1 MRTYTIT
8 DPSGK
13 VHTIDGPEGATR
25 EQVIAKIK
33 ERLSTSAPKTDP
45 YTETAQKQSTFENLA
60 AGAGGAIHGMYLGA
74 KQMLGKA
81 TPEELEDHRKAMA
94 GLRSTTSGKVGEF
107 GGSVLAGAVPGLLA
121 GPAAATYAGAAAIGG
136 GLGALQP
143 TEGDESRL
151 NNAALGAVGG
161 VAGNALARG
170 VSKVL
175 NPIKTIPNSG
185 RDEGIAAAQRLG
197 IGDQLTP
204 GQKTGN
210 LALQQI
216 EATLSRT
223 PGASGRFDAVRDTH
237 QSALNRGAAKAIGE
251 DADELSEAVISRA
264 SERISKQFNELSSKS
279 DLQLDDGFIKLVDKL
294 KSNNDMLGPFR
305 NPQIDSLIEKGAALA
320 QMKNIP
326 GNVYQTIRS
335 ELTSNADDAF
345 RAGNSS
351 AGRALKDIR
360 DALDE
365 SAKKGLSEVDQKA
378 WDVSRKE
385 YANLMT
391 LLKGKTIKGG
401 NVDQNLINNA
411 MIKYN
416 NKLYK
421 SGALNGPMNDIG
433 KYAEAFKTTVPNS
446 GTPERTFMQNMMFG
460 NPLTGLP
467 TAALANVYQRAYMS
481 QPMQK
486 YLTNGITKLTPAM
499 ERMLLLSGGLGGSA
513 LGANANN
520 Q

>member
-25 EQVIAKIK
+25 EQVIAKIQ
-33 ERLSTSAPKTDP
+33 ERLAAAPKEDP
-45 YTETAQKQSTFENLA
+45 YTATAQKQSGLENAL
-60 AGAGGAIHGMYLGA
+60 AGAGGAIHGLYLGA

-81 TPEELEDHRKAMA
+81 TPEEIEDHRRAME
-94 GLRSTTSGKVGEF
+94 GLRSTTAGKVGEF
-107 GGSVLAGAVPGLLA
+107 GGNVAAGAIPGLLA
-121 GPAAATYAGAAAIGG
+121 APVAATYAGSAAIGA

-143 TEGDESRL
+143 TQGDESRL
-151 NNAALGAVGG
+151 NNAALGAFGG
-161 VAGNALARG
+161 AAGNAIGRG
-170 VSKVL
+170 ISRVIQ
-175 NPIKTIPNSG
+175 PIPRMANSG
-185 RDEGIAAAQRLG
+185 RDKGIAAAQRLG

-210 LALQQI
+210 LALQQV
-216 EATLSRT
+216 EAVLSRT
-223 PGASGRFDAVRDTH
+223 PGAAGRFDIIKDTH
-237 QSALNRGAAKAIGE
+237 QAALNRAAAKSIGE
-251 DADELSEAVISRA
+251 DAIDLSGDVIARA
-264 SERISKQFNELSSKS
+264 SDRISKQFNDLSAKS
-279 DLQLDDGFIKLVDKL
+279 DLQLDEDFMKLVNKL

-305 NPQIDSLIEKGAALA
+305 NPQIDSLIDKGAALA

-345 RAGNSS
+345 RSGNSS

-360 DALDE
+360 DALDD

-378 WDVSRKE
+378 WDVTRKE

-421 SGALNGPMNDIG
+421 SDLLEGELNDIG

-460 NPLTGLP
+460 NPLTGIP
-467 TAALANVYQRAYMS
+467 TAMLANAYSRAYLARPT
-481 QPMQK
+481 QA
-486 YLTNGITKLTPAM
+486 YLTSGLANLPPSVQ
-499 ERMLLLSGGLGGSA
+499 RMLLLSGGLGGAA
-513 LGANANN
+513 LGSNAN

>member
-25 EQVIAKIK
+25 EQVIAKIQ
-33 ERLSTSAPKTDP
+33 ERLASHENADP
-45 YTETAQKQSTFENLA
+45 YTKTAQNQSGLENAL
-60 AGAGGAIHGMYLGA
+60 AGAGGAIHGLYLGA

-81 TPEELEDHRKAMA
+81 TPQEIEDHRRAME
-94 GLRSTTSGKVGEF
+94 GLRSTTAGKVGEF
-107 GGSVLAGAVPGLLA
+107 GGNVAAGAIPALLA
-121 GPAAATYAGAAAIGG
+121 APAAATYAGSAAIGA

-143 TEGDESRL
+143 TQGDESRL

-161 VAGNALARG
+161 AAGNALGRG
-170 VSKVL
+170 ISRVIQ
-175 NPIKTIPNSG
+175 PIPRMANSG
-185 RDEGIAAAQRLG
+185 RDQGIAAAQRLG

-210 LALQQI
+210 LALQQV
-216 EATLSRT
+216 EAVLSRT
-223 PGASGRFDAVRDTH
+223 PGAAGRFDAIKDTH
-237 QSALNRGAAKAIGE
+237 QAALNRAAAKAIGE
-251 DADELSEAVISRA
+251 NADDLSESVVSRA
-264 SERISKQFNELSSKS
+264 SERIGKQFNELSAKS
-279 DLQLDDGFIKLVDKL
+279 DLQLDGSFMKLVDKL
-294 KSNNDMLGPFR
+294 KVNNDMLGPFR
-305 NPQIDSLIEKGAALA
+305 NQQIDNLIEKGAALA

-345 RAGNSS
+345 RSGNSS

-360 DALDE
+360 DALDDA
-365 SAKKGLSEVDQKA
+365 AKKGLPEVDQKA
-378 WDVSRKE
+378 WDMSRRE

-460 NPLTGLP
+460 NPLTGIP
-467 TAALANVYQRAYMS
+467 TAALANIYQRAYMS
-481 QPMQK
+481 QPMQA
-486 YLTNGITKLTPAM
+486 YLTKGLTKLPSSV
-499 ERMLLLSGGLGGSA
+499 ERMLLLSGGIGGGA